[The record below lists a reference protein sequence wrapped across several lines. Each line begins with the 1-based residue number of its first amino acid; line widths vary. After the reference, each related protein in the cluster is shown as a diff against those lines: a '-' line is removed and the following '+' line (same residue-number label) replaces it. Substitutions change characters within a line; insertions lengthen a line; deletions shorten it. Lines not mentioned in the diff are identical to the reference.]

1 MSFILHHVPTLVV
14 IVPLM
19 AAPLCVL
26 IRHAEICWA
35 WATLVAVT
43 TFALSILLL
52 QKVLDGG
59 TLVYKLGD
67 WEPPWGIVYRVDELG
82 ALVILI
88 VAAIASVV
96 LPYALRSVAREIPRE
111 RHYLAYCMFLL
122 CLAGLIGMAVTG
134 DAFNLFVF
142 LEVSS
147 LATYVLI
154 SLGSDRRGLTA
165 ALRYLILGTLGA
177 TFYVIGLGMLYMMT
191 GSLNMTD
198 LATLLPAVQDTGT
211 VHAALAF
218 IVVGFGLK
226 LAMFPL
232 HVWLPNAYTY
242 APSAVT
248 AFVAATSTKVAVY
261 SLIRLIFTVFGDVDP
276 LEAYGVRG
284 AVMALAVAGMF
295 AGSLIAIYQDNV
307 KRLLAY
313 SSVAQVGYMLLGI
326 SMGNALG
333 MAGGIVHLFNH
344 ALMKGALFMAM
355 GCVWY
360 VIGSVKLED
369 MAGLGKRMPLTAA
382 AIVAGGFSLIG
393 VPLTVGFISK
403 WYLVAGAFA
412 SGWWPLAILI
422 MLSSLLAVIY
432 VWRVVEMMY
441 FRNAPVGHGNKAE
454 EAPLSL
460 LIPTYVLIG
469 ASFYFGID
477 ATFTG
482 DLAMSAANTLLG
494 GSR

>member
-1 MSFILHHVPTLVV
+1 VSFISQHVPALVV
-14 IVPLM
+14 IVPLL
-19 AAPLCVL
+19 AAPICV
-26 IRHAEICWA
+26 ISRSAAFCWA
-35 WATLVAVT
+35 WATAIAIA
-43 TFALSILLL
+43 TFALSLELLN
-52 QKVLDGG
+52 QVLNNG

-67 WEPPWGIVYRVDELG
+67 WEPPWGIVYHVDEVG
-82 ALVILI
+82 AFVVLI
-88 VAAIASVV
+88 VAAIGAVA
-96 LPYALRSVAREIPRE
+96 LPYALKSIEREIPRE
-111 RHYLAYCMFLL
+111 RHYLAYSMLLL
-122 CLAGLIGMAVTG
+122 CLSGLIGMAVTG

-142 LEVSS
+142 LEISS

-154 SLGSDRRGLTA
+154 ALGNDRRALTA

-226 LAMFPL
+226 LAMFPM
-232 HVWLPNAYTY
+232 HTWLPNAYTY
-242 APSAVT
+242 APSAIT
-248 AFVAATSTKVAVY
+248 AFLAATATKVAVY

-276 LEAYGVRG
+276 FETYGIRG
-284 AVMALAVAGMF
+284 AVIALALAGMF
-295 AGSLIAIYQDNV
+295 GGSLIAIYQDNV

-326 SMGNALG
+326 SIGNALG
-333 MAGGIVHLFNH
+333 MAGGVIHMFNH

-355 GCVWY
+355 GCVFY

-369 MAGLGKRMPLTAA
+369 MAGLGKRMPITAA

-403 WYLVAGAFA
+403 WYLVAGSIAA
-412 SGWWPLAILI
+412 GWWPLAILI

-432 VWRVVEMMY
+432 VWKIVEVMY
-441 FRNAPVGHGNKAE
+441 FRSAPEGAGAPK
-454 EAPLSL
+454 EAPMAL
-460 LIPTYVLIG
+460 LVPTYVLIA
-469 ASFYFGID
+469 ASFWFGID

-482 DLAMSAANTLLG
+482 DLAVSAAHTLLG

>member
-1 MSFILHHVPTLVV
+1 MTFLAEHESVLVV
-14 IVPLM
+14 IIPLI
-19 AAPLCVL
+19 AAALCVL
-26 IRHAEICWA
+26 VRHGGIA
-35 WATLVAVT
+35 WLVATAV
-43 TFALSILLL
+43 SILIFAFSIILL
-52 QKVLDGG
+52 GDVLTTG
-59 TLVYKLGD
+59 TIVYQLGD
-67 WEPPWGIVYRVDELG
+67 WAPPWGIVYRVDEAG
-82 ALVILI
+82 AFVVLI
-88 VAAIASVV
+88 VAAIAAVA
-96 LPYALRSVAREIPRE
+96 LPYAKTSIDREVPKE
-111 RHYLAYCMFLL
+111 RHYLIYSMFLL

-142 LEVSS
+142 LEISS

-154 SLGSDRRGLTA
+154 SLGEDRRALSA

-177 TFYVIGLGMLYMMT
+177 TFYVIGLGMLYQMT

-198 LATLLPAVQDTGT
+198 LEGLLPAVQDTGT
-211 VHAALAF
+211 VHVALAF
-218 IVVGFGLK
+218 VFVGFGLK
-226 LAMFPL
+226 IALFPL

-248 AFVAATSTKVAVY
+248 AFLAATATKVAVY
-261 SLIRLIFTVFGDVDP
+261 ALIRLTYTVFGDVEP
-276 LEAYGVRG
+276 LETYNVRP
-284 AVMALAVAGMF
+284 AIIILAIAGMF

-313 SSVAQVGYMLLGI
+313 SSVAQVGYMILGV
-326 SMGNALG
+326 SMGNAPGL
-333 MAGGIVHLFNH
+333 AGGIIHMFNH
-344 ALMKGALFMAM
+344 ALMKGGLFMAM
-355 GCVWY
+355 GAVYY
-360 VIGSVKLED
+360 VIGSVKLQD

-393 VPLTVGFISK
+393 VPLTAGFISK
-403 WYLVAGAFA
+403 WYLVEGAFA
-412 SGWWPLAILI
+412 GGWWPIAILI

-441 FRNAPVGHGNKAE
+441 FVNPAVGSGNVQ

-469 ASFYFGID
+469 ATFWFGID
-477 ATFTG
+477 ASMTG
-482 DLAMSAANTLLG
+482 EVALSAAETLLG